1 MFFLFAR
8 NLNSWGEVMHGQ
20 LGQAGQALP
29 QDVSL
34 PGGQHLHQVLK
45 KSRGFTLLMFEGVLL
60 HLTEFWYIYIIIHI
74 YIYIDKLKY
83 VRYISISVYMS
94 IGSCT

>member
-1 MFFLFAR
+1 
-8 NLNSWGEVMHGQ
+8 MHPQ
-20 LGQAGQALP
+20 LGQALP

-60 HLTEFWYIYIIIHI
+60 RLTEFCYI
-74 YIYIDKLKY
+74 YIYIY
-83 VRYISISVYMS
+83 V
-94 IGSCT
+94 